1 MFTGIIQELG
11 KLRENADSS
20 MSVEAVTSLEGL
32 REGDSLAVNGTCLTV
47 KAIGERYFSVDTMP
61 ETLRRTNLGLA
72 KPGNLVNLEKALTLS
87 TPLGGHLIQG
97 HVDATGTLASI
108 IQESDALLMRFNAPH
123 QVMKYVVEKGF
134 ISVDGISLTLVECD
148 DSTFVISV
156 VKYTLEHTNLG
167 YREPGDVVNLEVDIL
182 AKYVEKVLASR
193 GSSGQFQGH
202 SP

>member
-11 KLRENADSS
+11 KLRENDDSS

-32 REGDSLAVNGTCLTV
+32 REGDSVAINGTCLTV
-47 KAIGERYFSVDTMP
+47 KNIGKGYFSVDTMP
-61 ETLRRTNLGLA
+61 ETLRRTNLGLL
-72 KPGNLVNLEKALTLS
+72 KPGNPVNLEKALTLS
-87 TPLGGHLIQG
+87 TPLGGHLTQG

-108 IQESDALLMRFNAPH
+108 QQEGDALLMRFNAPP

-134 ISVDGISLTLVECD
+134 ISVDGISLTVVEWD
-148 DSTFVISV
+148 DSTFVVSV

-167 YREPGDVVNLEVDIL
+167 QRKPGDVVNLEVDIL
-182 AKYVEKVLASR
+182 AKYVEKLLSSR
-193 GSSGQFQGH
+193 EQPGQFQGH